1 MNSMRKLALALTL
14 ALVPFAGF
22 AQETGKADKVETPKI
37 TVKSKGDDVRTVL
50 ATVFEQAKKQYVL
63 PVNFRFALF
72 LSLENADFEKTLSIV
87 CKQTGLEYVIEEDVY
102 HVRVASKKPAEKPVE
117 KTTEPIKV
125 EAKEED
131 EKEHDAKAVP
141 TPPKPEP
148 KKGILSPH
156 VLARKLTTRLNKADI
171 RDVFAA
177 MSDQTKV
184 PIEVAADVPTYKLDA
199 FLIKTS
205 LKYALDRITSA
216 TGLEYRFTDRGT
228 IAILKKTEAAE

>member
-22 AQETGKADKVETPKI
+22 AQGTGKADKVETPKI

-50 ATVFEQAKKQYVL
+50 ATIFEQGKKQYVL

-72 LSLENADFEKTLSIV
+72 LSLEDADFEKALSIV

-102 HVRVASKKPAEKPVE
+102 HVRVASKKPAEK
-117 KTTEPIKV
+117 TTEPIKV

-131 EKEHDAKAVP
+131 EKEHDAKVVP

-184 PIEVAADVPTYKLDA
+184 PIEVAADVPAYKLDA

-228 IAILKKTEAAE
+228 IAIIKKTEAAE